1 MMFLDEIKCLLEED
15 HSRKQTNTIVNFV
28 GDDKK
33 KMKALMSFFLDNK
46 WEWRFNQWAAWPVGY
61 IGRKYPKLIIPY
73 FEDLIRVMDNP
84 SHNAVLR
91 NTIRIL
97 EDIEVPEK
105 YEGEIYQRCFV
116 FLNDPDQPIAI
127 RCFSMS
133 VVFNIAKKY
142 PDLKNELIA
151 SLELHMPYG
160 SAGFKSR
167 GNKILNYLS
176 K

>member
-116 FLNDPDQPIAI
+116 FLNDPDQPTFEQAVNGLDAEQQIHAMQPEVAALMD
-127 RCFSMS
+127 RR
-133 VVFNIAKKY
+133 AWHTT
-142 PDLKNELIA
+142 P
-151 SLELHMPYG
+151 
-160 SAGFKSR
+160 
-167 GNKILNYLS
+167 
-176 K
+176 